1 MSILES
7 IEKVG
12 GSGNSLTKFWM
23 LSKICSLNQG
33 TYQIQAASTKLKKK
47 HLPYYNITKYT
58 MSNKIRRFF
67 FSNFVAFSEN
77 MNYCLKKT

>member
-33 TYQIQAASTKLKKK
+33 TYQIQAASRKFKKT
-47 HLPYYNITKYT
+47 LPYYDFTK
-58 MSNKIRRFF
+58 KHDI
-67 FSNFVAFSEN
+67 
-77 MNYCLKKT
+77 K

>member
-33 TYQIQAASTKLKKK
+33 TYQIQAASTKLKKNTS
-47 HLPYYNITKYT
+47 HIITLLNT
-58 MSNKIRRFF
+58 RCQIRLGDF

-77 MNYCLKKT
+77 MNYCL